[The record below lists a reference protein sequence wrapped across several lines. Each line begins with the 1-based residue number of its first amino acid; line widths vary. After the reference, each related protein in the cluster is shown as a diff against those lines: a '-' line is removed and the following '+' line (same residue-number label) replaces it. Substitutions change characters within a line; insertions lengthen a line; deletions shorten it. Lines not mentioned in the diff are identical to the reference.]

1 MKPRI
6 VVVGSA
12 NTDMVVQLPVLPRWG
27 ETLLGG
33 QFFLAQGGKGANQAV
48 AAARLGAD
56 VTFIARMGS
65 DSFADQALSAYAAEG
80 IQTTYIQRDPQAA
93 SGVALIMVS
102 SSGENMIAVAPG
114 ANGLLSPRDVFAAQ
128 DVIAAADCLL
138 LQLEIPLEAVQAA
151 AELAHR
157 HGVRVILNPAP
168 ARWLPP
174 EILRHV
180 SLLTPNEHEAATL
193 MNIAPGEEVVPAAQN
208 WVDNGELPAFVMT
221 LGSKGAAILTK
232 GQKPTYVPAFAVTAV
247 DTVAAGDAFNGG
259 LALALSRPGSAQG
272 TADLAPAVRY
282 ANAVG
287 ALSCTRAGA
296 QPSLPTRAEVEQFI
310 NSSETS

>member
-56 VTFIARMGS
+56 VTFVARMGS
-65 DSFADQALSAYAAEG
+65 DGFADQAITAYAAEG
-80 IQTTYIQRDPQAA
+80 IQTGYIQRDPRAA

-102 SSGENMIAVAPG
+102 QAGENMIAVAPG
-114 ANGLLSPRDVFAAQ
+114 ANGLLSPADVEAAQ
-128 DVIAAADCLL
+128 DVISQADCLL
-138 LQLEIPLEAVQAA
+138 LQLEIPLETVAAA

-174 EILRHV
+174 EILQHV

-193 MNIAPGEEVVPAAQN
+193 MGITGEEDVTAAVQN
-208 WVDNGELPAFVMT
+208 WMEGQGLPAVVVT
-221 LGSKGAAILTK
+221 LGSKGAVILSK
-232 GQKPTYVPAFAVTAV
+232 GRSPVYVPAFSVTAV

-259 LALALSRPGSAQG
+259 LALALSTSSSGRENHGFV
-272 TADLAPAVRY
+272 DAVRY

-287 ALSCTRAGA
+287 AISCTRSGA
-296 QPSLPTRAEVEQFI
+296 QPSLPTRGEVARFL
-310 NSSETS
+310 SLAGPD